1 MCRALL
7 LLLPSPQVRGYARLV
22 VVLITCCCARLVR
35 EYNVDAR
42 VEPLQGYRINPG
54 HAERAHDEG
63 ALEA

>member
-7 LLLPSPQVRGYARLV
+7 LLLPSPQFRGYARLV

-42 VEPLQGYRINPG
+42 VEPLKGDGVDAG
-54 HAERAHDEG
+54 HAEHAHDES